1 VSSAKTIA
9 KTETKCYHCG
19 EDCLEGKL
27 SFEAHSFCCNGCK
40 TVYEILSGNDLCDY
54 YSRESTP
61 GFTVKDKAEHSIF
74 DFLDNE
80 SIKRE
85 VLDFEGEGFQRA
97 TLHIPNVHCS
107 SCIWLLENLD
117 RLNPAVLDSVI
128 NFSSKKLTVNY
139 KSDEISLRQ
148 LAEMLDSIGYG
159 PQINL
164 KDSYESKKPQKTF
177 DKQLLIKIGIAGFC
191 FGNVMLLS
199 FPDYLGIAGVEEEYR
214 SFFRYLSLALSI
226 PVVFYAGG
234 EYFTSALKSAKQK
247 FANIDVPIAI
257 GLLALFVRSS
267 YEVIADVG
275 PGYFDSLVGLVF
287 FLLIGKWFQGK
298 TYEALSFDRDYQ
310 SYFPLAVQK
319 KIDHAFAP
327 VPVKELKKGDEVL
340 LRNGEVLPADA
351 ILIDDYASIDYSFVT
366 GESVPVARKKG
377 DYVYAGG
384 RQVGKQVRFVIQKEV
399 SQSYLTQLWNND
411 AFGEKEVHTKLV
423 DKVSRYFTLVILL
436 IAFGSAIFWQMTD
449 PSQTWL
455 VFTAVLII
463 ACPCA
468 LALSTPF
475 TMGSIMR
482 VFGRNHFYLKNA
494 DVIEKLNAT
503 NTIVFDKTG
512 TITETQGEA
521 LQFCGPALSE
531 AEKALINTA
540 VASSTHP
547 LSRWIKQFTEAKGF
561 DYNIESFE
569 EIEGKGF
576 VSIVSGLPI
585 EVGSA
590 TFLGIDKKDQN
601 NATQVHVSI
610 GDDYKGYF
618 SFESIYRKGLS
629 ALLDALKSKFKFQV
643 LSGDNDKEAERL
655 KSMFPAD
662 STLRFNQSPED
673 KLKAIKEIQAK
684 GNDVI
689 MLGDG
694 LNDAGALQQSKVGI
708 AITEDVSLFS
718 PASDAILKASNLMD
732 LDKFIQLAHE
742 GRNVILASFILSLL
756 YNGIGLSFAVAGEL
770 TPLVAAIL
778 MPLSSISI
786 VVFTTVSINLISK
799 KIKLK

>member
-1 VSSAKTIA
+1 MISTKTPAKI
-9 KTETKCYHCG
+9 ETKCYHCG

-27 SFEAHSFCCNGCK
+27 TFEIHSFCCNGCK
-40 TVYEILSGNDLCDY
+40 TVYEILSSNDLCDY
-54 YSRESTP
+54 YTMEKTP

-85 VLDFEGEGFQRA
+85 VLDFEGDGFEKV
-97 TLHIPNVHCS
+97 TFHIPNVHCS

-117 RLNPAVLDSVI
+117 RLNPAVVDSTI
-128 NFSSKKLTVNY
+128 NFSSKNLTVNY
-139 KSDEISLRQ
+139 RSNEMSLRQ

-164 KDSYESKKPQKTF
+164 KNSDEARKPQMTF
-177 DKQLLIKIGIAGFC
+177 DKQLLIKMGIAGFC

-199 FPDYLGIAGVEEEYR
+199 FPDYLGIAGVEEDYR
-214 SFFRYLSLALSI
+214 GFFRYLNLALSI
-226 PVVFYAGG
+226 PVVFYAGSG
-234 EYFTSALKSAKQK
+234 YFTSALKSAKQK

-298 TYEALSFDRDYQ
+298 TYDALSFDRDYQ

-319 KIDHAFAP
+319 KINDAFAP
-327 VPVKELKKGDEVL
+327 VPVKELKKGDEIL

-351 ILIDDYASIDYSFVT
+351 ILIDDYASVDYSFVT
-366 GESVPVARKKG
+366 GESVPIARKKG

-411 AFGEKEVHTKLV
+411 AFGEKENHTKLI
-423 DKVSRYFTLVILL
+423 DKFSRYFTVVILF
-436 IAFGSAIFWQMTD
+436 IAVVAAIFWQITD

-475 TMGSIMR
+475 TVGSIMR
-482 VFGRNHFYLKNA
+482 VYGRNHFYLKNS

-512 TITETQGEA
+512 TITETQGDA
-521 LQFCGPALSE
+521 LKFCGPALSE
-531 AEKALINTA
+531 AEKALIHTA

-547 LSRWIKQFTEAKGF
+547 LSRWIKQFTAATDF
-561 DYNIESFE
+561 DYTIESFE

-576 VSIVSGLPI
+576 VATVSGLI
-585 EVGSA
+585 IRVGSA
-590 TFLGIDKKDQN
+590 KFLGEENKHQN

-610 GDDYKGYF
+610 GGVYKGHF
-618 SFESIYRKGLS
+618 SFEATYRKGLS
-629 ALLDALKSKFKFQV
+629 TLLDSLKGKFRFQV

-655 KSMFPAD
+655 KQMFPAG

-673 KLKAIKEIQAK
+673 KLKAIKEIQAE
-684 GNDVI
+684 GNEVI

-694 LNDAGALQQSKVGI
+694 LNDAGALRQSKVGI
-708 AITEDVSLFS
+708 AVTEDVSLFS
-718 PASDAILKASNLMD
+718 PASDAILKASSLMD
-732 LDKFIQLAHE
+732 LSKFIQLANK
-742 GRNVILASFILSLL
+742 GRKVVVRSFTLSML
-756 YNGIGLSFAVAGEL
+756 YNCVGISMAVAGKL
-770 TPLVAAIL
+770 TPLFAAVL

-786 VVFTTVSINLISK
+786 VVFTTASINLISK
-799 KIKLK
+799 KLKLK

>member
-1 VSSAKTIA
+1 MSSIKTIA
-9 KTETKCYHCG
+9 RSETKCYHCG
-19 EDCLEGKL
+19 EDCSEGKL
-27 SFEAHSFCCNGCK
+27 TSDSHNFCCNGCK
-40 TVYEILSGNDLCDY
+40 TVYEILSNNDLCDY
-54 YSRESTP
+54 YNMENSP
-61 GFTVKDKAEHSIF
+61 GFTVKDKEEHSLF
-74 DFLDNE
+74 EFLDNE

-85 VLDFEGEGFQRA
+85 VLDFEGDGFQRV

-117 RLNPAVLDSVI
+117 RLNPAILDSSVS
-128 NFSSKKLTVNY
+128 FSSKKLTINF

-159 PQINL
+159 PQISL
-164 KDSYESKKPQKTF
+164 KDSDETRKPQKAF
-177 DKQLLIKIGIAGFC
+177 DKQLLIKMGIAGFC

-199 FPDYLGIAGVEEEYR
+199 FPDYLGIAGIEEDHR
-214 SFFRYLSLALSI
+214 SFFRYLNLALSI
-226 PVVFYAGG
+226 PVVFYAGS
-234 EYFTSALKSAKQK
+234 EYFTSALKSTKQK

-298 TYEALSFDRDYQ
+298 TYAALSFDRDYQ

-319 KIDHAFAP
+319 KTNNDFAP
-327 VPVKELKKGDEVL
+327 VPVKELKRGDEVL

-351 ILIDDYASIDYSFVT
+351 ILIDNHASIDYSFVT
-366 GESVPVARKKG
+366 GESAPVARKRG

-384 RQVGKQVRFVIQKEV
+384 RQVGKQVRFIVQKEV

-411 AFGEKEVHTKLV
+411 AFGKKEAHVKLI
-423 DKVSRYFTLVILL
+423 DKVSRYFTVVVLL
-436 IAFGSAIFWQMTD
+436 IAVSAAIFWQMTA
-449 PSQTWL
+449 PGQTWL
-455 VFTAVLII
+455 VFTSVLII

-482 VFGRNHFYLKNA
+482 VFGRNHFYLKSA
-494 DVIEKLNAT
+494 EIIEKLNAT

-512 TITETQGEA
+512 TITETRGDE
-521 LQFCGPALSE
+521 LKFCGESLSE
-531 AEKALINTA
+531 AEKTLINTA

-547 LSRWIKQFTEAKGF
+547 LSRWIKEFTEAKGF
-561 DYNIESFE
+561 DYIIESFE
-569 EIEGKGF
+569 ETEGKGF
-576 VSIVSGLPI
+576 VAIVSGLSVKI
-585 EVGSA
+585 GSA
-590 TFLGIDKKDQN
+590 KFLEVEKN
-601 NATQVHVSI
+601 NQGNSTQVHVSI
-610 GDDYKGYF
+610 AGTYKGYF
-618 SFESIYRKGLS
+618 SFEATYRKGLND
-629 ALLDALKSKFKFQV
+629 LLNTLKTKFRFQV
-643 LSGDNDKEAERL
+643 LSGDNNKEAERL
-655 KSMFPAD
+655 KSMFPLG

-673 KLKAIKEIQAK
+673 KLNAIKEIQRN
-684 GNDVI
+684 GDNVV

-694 LNDAGALQQSKVGI
+694 LNDAGALRQSKVGI

-718 PASDAILKASNLMD
+718 PASDAILKASALTD
-732 LDKFIQLAHE
+732 LPKFIQLAHM
-742 GRNVILASFILSLL
+742 GKKVVVASFILSLL
-756 YNGIGLSFAVAGEL
+756 YNCVGISLAVAGQL
-770 TPLVAAIL
+770 TPLFAAIL
-778 MPLSSISI
+778 MPLSSIS
-786 VVFTTVSINLISK
+786 VVIFTTVSVNLISK